1 MADGHYNQ
9 GTIPPHTMFLTH
21 FHTMILPLLSVA
33 LGDTK
38 LRKPQEGEA
47 WNCYSIKSPTTHLS
61 LSFSYTE
68 LKEKGG
74 R

>member
-38 LRKPQEGEA
+38 FRKPQEGEA
-47 WNCYSIKSPTTHLS
+47 
-61 LSFSYTE
+61 
-68 LKEKGG
+68 
-74 R
+74 